1 MSTLRLG
8 VSLQPRW
15 PRADATAA
23 LRAASHAEDLGF
35 DHVAVGNR
43 LLDSGFGLD
52 ADPLVL
58 LSAVSAATR
67 RLRLLT
73 SVLVAPYYPALLL
86 ANQAATLDVVS
97 GGRLI
102 LGVGTG
108 WNPDEFAAL
117 GVSSHER
124 GVRTDD
130 HLAAAKALWSRRPAD
145 FEGPFTT
152 LRGAR
157 LGVPPITPAG
167 PPLWIGGHSDAALR
181 RALRFGDGWY
191 GTGVSAAELTDVRR
205 RLHELDDGTGKPERL
220 TLAAAAFLTPPGI
233 PAITSPPGRPLGG
246 DAATAASVVDDLGRL
261 AESGLTTCTLW
272 LPIAAEHMAKAM
284 EWVAAEVAPQL
295 PLVQEQ
301 KSNPHNRHLERTV
314 PSASAARVS

>member
-15 PRADATAA
+15 PLDDGTAV
-23 LRAASHAEDLGF
+23 LQAARQAEDLGF

-58 LSAVSAATR
+58 LAAVSAATR

-73 SVLVAPYYPALLL
+73 SVLVAPYYPALVL

-102 LGVGTG
+102 LGIGTG
-108 WNPDEFAAL
+108 WNPEEL
-117 GVSSHER
+117 GAVGVPARER
-124 GVRTDD
+124 GARTDD
-130 HLAAAKALWSRRPAD
+130 HLAAARALWTRRPAD
-145 FEGPFTT
+145 FDGPFTT
-152 LRGAR
+152 LHAAR
-157 LGVPPITPAG
+157 LGVPPATRGG
-167 PPLWIGGHSDAALR
+167 PPVWIGGHSDAALR

-191 GTGVSAAELTDVRR
+191 GTGATAAEVMDVRR
-205 RLHELDDGTGKPERL
+205 RLRELADGTADAGRL

-233 PAITSPPGRPLGG
+233 TAAIPSPGRALGG
-246 DAATAASVVDDLGRL
+246 AVPTAASVVDDLGQL
-261 AESGLTTCTLW
+261 TQAGLTTCTMW
-272 LPIAAEHMAKAM
+272 LPVAAEHMEEAM
-284 EWVAAEVAPQL
+284 EWIAAKVMPQL
-295 PLVQEQ
+295 
-301 KSNPHNRHLERTV
+301 N
-314 PSASAARVS
+314 